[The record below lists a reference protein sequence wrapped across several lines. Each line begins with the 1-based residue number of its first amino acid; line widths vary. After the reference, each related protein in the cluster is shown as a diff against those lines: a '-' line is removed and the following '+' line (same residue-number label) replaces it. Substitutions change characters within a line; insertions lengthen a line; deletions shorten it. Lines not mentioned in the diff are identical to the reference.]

1 MNEKET
7 IQEIR
12 ERLVRIETL
21 LEKNA
26 ENWEEKI
33 KVANHRIADLE
44 DTIRWIARTAIGGV
58 ITGLIGIVFAL
69 IKWKKESK
77 MRIDWKARL
86 TNKTWWASIIGAL
99 VLLSQQLGLD
109 LSQYIP
115 QNYVDII
122 NTVFLILTLLG
133 ITVDTST
140 DGISDNK

>member
-1 MNEKET
+1 MGCKMN
-7 IQEIR
+7 I
-12 ERLVRIETL
+12 
-21 LEKNA
+21 
-26 ENWEEKI
+26 
-33 KVANHRIADLE
+33 D
-44 DTIRWIARTAIGGV
+44 
-58 ITGLIGIVFAL
+58 F
-69 IKWKKESK
+69 KK
-77 MRIDWKARL
+77 RL
-86 TNKTWWASIIGAL
+86 TNKTWWVSIIGAL

>member
-1 MNEKET
+1 MN
-7 IQEIR
+7 
-12 ERLVRIETL
+12 
-21 LEKNA
+21 
-26 ENWEEKI
+26 
-33 KVANHRIADLE
+33 
-44 DTIRWIARTAIGGV
+44 
-58 ITGLIGIVFAL
+58 
-69 IKWKKESK
+69 
-77 MRIDWKARL
+77 IDWKARL
-86 TNKTWWASIIGAL
+86 TNKTWWVSIISAL

>member
-1 MNEKET
+1 MN
-7 IQEIR
+7 I
-12 ERLVRIETL
+12 
-21 LEKNA
+21 
-26 ENWEEKI
+26 
-33 KVANHRIADLE
+33 D
-44 DTIRWIARTAIGGV
+44 
-58 ITGLIGIVFAL
+58 F
-69 IKWKKESK
+69 KK
-77 MRIDWKARL
+77 RL
-86 TNKTWWASIIGAL
+86 TNKTWWVSITGAL

>member
-1 MNEKET
+1 MNEQDT
-7 IQEIR
+7 IQEIK

-58 ITGLIGIVFAL
+58 LTGLIGIVFAL

-77 MRIDWKARL
+77 MNIDFKKRL

>member
-1 MNEKET
+1 MN
-7 IQEIR
+7 I
-12 ERLVRIETL
+12 
-21 LEKNA
+21 
-26 ENWEEKI
+26 
-33 KVANHRIADLE
+33 D
-44 DTIRWIARTAIGGV
+44 
-58 ITGLIGIVFAL
+58 F
-69 IKWKKESK
+69 KK
-77 MRIDWKARL
+77 RL
-86 TNKTWWASIIGAL
+86 TNKTWWISIIGAL

>member
-1 MNEKET
+1 MNEQET
-7 IQEIR
+7 IQEIK

-33 KVANHRIADLE
+33 RVANHRIADLE

-86 TNKTWWASIIGAL
+86 TNKTWWVSIIGAL

-140 DGISDNK
+140 NGISDNK

>member
-1 MNEKET
+1 MN
-7 IQEIR
+7 
-12 ERLVRIETL
+12 
-21 LEKNA
+21 
-26 ENWEEKI
+26 
-33 KVANHRIADLE
+33 
-44 DTIRWIARTAIGGV
+44 
-58 ITGLIGIVFAL
+58 
-69 IKWKKESK
+69 
-77 MRIDWKARL
+77 IDWKARL
-86 TNKTWWASIIGAL
+86 TNKTWWVSIIGAL

>member
-1 MNEKET
+1 MGWLKMN
-7 IQEIR
+7 I
-12 ERLVRIETL
+12 
-21 LEKNA
+21 
-26 ENWEEKI
+26 
-33 KVANHRIADLE
+33 D
-44 DTIRWIARTAIGGV
+44 
-58 ITGLIGIVFAL
+58 F
-69 IKWKKESK
+69 KK
-77 MRIDWKARL
+77 RL
-86 TNKTWWASIIGAL
+86 TNKTWWVSIISAL

>member
-1 MNEKET
+1 MN
-7 IQEIR
+7 I
-12 ERLVRIETL
+12 
-21 LEKNA
+21 
-26 ENWEEKI
+26 
-33 KVANHRIADLE
+33 D
-44 DTIRWIARTAIGGV
+44 
-58 ITGLIGIVFAL
+58 F
-69 IKWKKESK
+69 KK
-77 MRIDWKARL
+77 RL
-86 TNKTWWASIIGAL
+86 TNKTWWVSIIGAL

>member
-1 MNEKET
+1 MN
-7 IQEIR
+7 I
-12 ERLVRIETL
+12 
-21 LEKNA
+21 
-26 ENWEEKI
+26 
-33 KVANHRIADLE
+33 DC
-44 DTIRWIARTAIGGV
+44 
-58 ITGLIGIVFAL
+58 
-69 IKWKKESK
+69 KK
-77 MRIDWKARL
+77 RL
-86 TNKTWWASIIGAL
+86 TNKTWWVSIIGAL

>member
-58 ITGLIGIVFAL
+58 LTGLIGIVFTL
-69 IKWKKESK
+69 IK
-77 MRIDWKARL
+77 
-86 TNKTWWASIIGAL
+86 
-99 VLLSQQLGLD
+99 
-109 LSQYIP
+109 
-115 QNYVDII
+115 
-122 NTVFLILTLLG
+122 
-133 ITVDTST
+133 
-140 DGISDNK
+140 